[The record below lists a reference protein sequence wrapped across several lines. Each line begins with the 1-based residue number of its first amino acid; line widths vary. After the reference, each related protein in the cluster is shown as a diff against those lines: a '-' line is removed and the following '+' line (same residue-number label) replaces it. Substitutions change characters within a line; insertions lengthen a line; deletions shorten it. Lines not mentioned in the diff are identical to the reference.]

1 MVFVNPRVLL
11 DPALRSLPNG
21 IEANLKPDGG
31 CAKHDVL
38 SIHPSITLIY
48 GVVKQHLP
56 LIQKGV
62 ICIYIA
68 IYIYI
73 HIFKKTYIYIYID
86 LFIYIYVCLFIYI
99 YSKEV

>member
-73 HIFKKTYIYIYID
+73 YIYLKKNIYIYIYID
-86 LFIYIYVCLFIYI
+86 LFIYLYIYVYLFIYI
-99 YSKEV
+99 